1 VALGCS
7 SAQPVTAV
15 EKAKRIAE
23 LRREADEQYAVYRQS
38 VNDPAGPD
46 LAALKRSIECHE
58 ETTRIAPDTCPNC
71 FARHAEG
78 LTNLGR
84 YYQGRLRPLEEEL
97 AKAEGG
103 RKAQLE
109 AEIAECRS
117 AMTSA
122 FARANRQFEN
132 YFEMSRGMN
141 QPVNPDLYLPVMINC
156 EFVKDYAKALYYL
169 DLYAATVDLNDE
181 GKKKADG
188 LRAEWTSELRRAEE
202 EKLREELTA
211 KPQ

>member
-1 VALGCS
+1 M
-7 SAQPVTAV
+7 
-15 EKAKRIAE
+15 KA
-23 LRREADEQYAVYRQS
+23 RRESASFRSLGDELVGTFS
-38 VNDPAGPD
+38 LPNTNGPSPA
-46 LAALKRSIECHE
+46 LILCHG
-58 ETTRIAPDTCPNC
+58 TGDFR
-71 FARHAEG
+71 
-78 LTNLGR
+78 
-84 YYQGRLRPLEEEL
+84 
-97 AKAEGG
+97 
-103 RKAQLE
+103 
-109 AEIAECRS
+109 
-117 AMTSA
+117 
-122 FARANRQFEN
+122 EN